1 MIECWFTGKRL
12 ITPLDTKPVD
22 LASILV
28 LGFTIAILLA
38 IVGIILVIIDAA
50 RGSGGE
56 EGKNV
61 KYGGVVLIGPV
72 PIIFG
77 KDSEAVKWAVILTIV
92 AVVVFVVLILL
103 TYGVLV

>member
-1 MIECWFTGKRL
+1 M
-12 ITPLDTKPVD
+12 D

-28 LGFTIAILLA
+28 LGFIIAILLA